1 MFTPDFSPHFFR
13 QVQTARMFNTLKD
26 FSHLGLFAP
35 KIVHTSEGSP
45 PDYSH
50 LGLFAPRIVHPP
62 DFSHLGFFAPSI
74 VHPPGLFTPH
84 NSTDYSPLYMTC
96 SPLIL
101 SFESL
106 TPCWTP
112 HSYVFNIGYSSF
124 RDLSSFIIVETNCF
138 YNWIFYDKTIAQN
151 FKTWIK
157 LTDINLDQ
165 NNISCMYQWYIKDTT
180 E

>member
-1 MFTPDFSPHFFR
+1 MTSSFQIPNFKLLQWMEGVLNGFRIFPTLYMFTPDFSPHFFR
-13 QVQTARMFNTLKD
+13 QVPTARMFHPPRFFPPRIIRTQD
-26 FSHLGLFAP
+26 CSHLGRFTPGLFP
-35 KIVHTSEGSP
+35 PWIIRTSDCSP
-45 PDYSH
+45 P
-50 LGLFAPRIVHPP
+50 
-62 DFSHLGFFAPSI
+62 GFFPPWIFRTQHCS
-74 VHPPGLFTPH
+74 PPGLFTPH

-138 YNWIFYDKTIAQN
+138 YNWIFYDKQ
-151 FKTWIK
+151 
-157 LTDINLDQ
+157 
-165 NNISCMYQWYIKDTT
+165 
-180 E
+180 